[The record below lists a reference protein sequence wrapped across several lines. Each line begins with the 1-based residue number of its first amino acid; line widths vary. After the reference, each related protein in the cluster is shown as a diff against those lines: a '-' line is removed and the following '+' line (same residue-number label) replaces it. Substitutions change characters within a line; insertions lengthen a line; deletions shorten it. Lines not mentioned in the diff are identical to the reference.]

1 MNDPDGGR
9 EGLLAARSRLPVD
22 ARRVAAAALFAHHEG
37 TLRRTARRYSLCADD
52 ADEALQRAV
61 ELVLTKAPTDDPQEL
76 IRWAQTVTKHEAL
89 AVRQG
94 RERVL
99 SPRSSHSQEEWVDA
113 IPARSSGPAE
123 RAEQRET
130 LARTREALKAL
141 KPAELRALSL
151 LAEGYSYVEIG
162 RITGFTQ
169 TKINR
174 ALAEGRERFRR
185 LLTDSEDGS
194 RCAELRPRLSAFCDG
209 KLSGPEAETLREHLR
224 ACGGCRATLR
234 AYRAAPGAAAA
245 LAPVLPAS
253 RSLLER
259 AHDAFAGLA
268 SRLPGQG
275 GADGGL
281 AQTAAAGG
289 TRGAGATALAKLLMV
304 CAGAAGGTAACI
316 ATGIVPAPLDLAPRQ
331 VEAPR
336 FERQLLDSSA
346 VEALSAE
353 SGPVYEPAPE
363 PQPEQPE
370 PKAKPPRTA
379 APTAAAPATEPEPQP
394 EATSPVEYAPPP
406 APVPAPAPAPS
417 GSSSGSAA
425 GEFGP

>member
-1 MNDPDGGR
+1 MNGLDGGR
-9 EGLLAARSRLPVD
+9 GGPLAAHTRVPGD
-22 ARRVAAAALFAHHEG
+22 ARREAAAALFARHEG
-37 TLRRTARRYSLCADD
+37 TLRRTARRYSLCGDD
-52 ADEALQRAV
+52 ADDALQRAL

-89 AVRQG
+89 AIRRG

-99 SPRSSHSQEEWVDA
+99 SPRSGHSEDDWVA
-113 IPARSSGPAE
+113 SIPARTAGPAE

-141 KPAELRALSL
+141 KPAELRALGL
-151 LAEGYSYVEIG
+151 LAEGYSYLEIG
-162 RITGFTQ
+162 RITGFSQ
-169 TKINR
+169 TKVNR

-185 LLTDSEDGS
+185 LVTDSEDGS
-194 RCAELRPRLSAFCDG
+194 RCAELGPQLSALCDG
-209 KLSGPEAETLREHLR
+209 KLTGPEAETLREHLR
-224 ACGGCRATLR
+224 ACAGCRATLR

-245 LAPVLPAS
+245 LAPALPIS

-259 AHDAFAGLA
+259 AHDALAGVV

-275 GADGGL
+275 GTDGGL
-281 AQTAAAGG
+281 SQTAATGG
-289 TRGAGATALAKLLMV
+289 TRGAGATALAKLLTV
-304 CAGAAGGTAACI
+304 CAGAAGGTAVCV

-336 FERQLLDSSA
+336 LERQRLDSSA

-353 SGPVYEPAPE
+353 IPTYEPAPE
-363 PQPEQPE
+363 PKSDRSEA
-370 PKAKPPRTA
+370 KAKPPRTA
-379 APTAAAPATEPEPQP
+379 APAPSTPAPEPEPQP
-394 EATSPVEYAPPP
+394 AATGAVEYAPPP
-406 APVPAPAPAPS
+406 APAPAPAPPPS
-417 GSSSGSAA
+417 SSSSGSAA